1 MKKHLTTIFSL
12 LVLTALLIL
21 PYFVFA
27 QTDTDTSIKGRLN
40 TISKVGGYKVDGGP
54 NLLETIGLIINSLLG
69 LLGAIF
75 IIFIIIAGFQ
85 WMTAGG
91 NEQKVEK
98 AVTTIK
104 RSVIGLIVI
113 LSSWALWSFILTSF
127 INK

>member
-12 LVLTALLIL
+12 LALTALLIL

-27 QTDTDTSIKGRLN
+27 QTDTDNTISGRLN
-40 TISKVGGYKVDGGP
+40 VVSKIGGYTVEESPD
-54 NLLETIGLIINSLLG
+54 LLSTIGLIINSLLT
-69 LLGAIF
+69 LLGVIF

-98 AVTTIK
+98 SIDTIK
-104 RSVIGLIVI
+104 RSVIGLIII
-113 LSSWALWSFILTSF
+113 LSSWAIWQFIFTALIT
-127 INK
+127 

>member
-12 LVLTALLIL
+12 LALTALLIL

-27 QTDTDTSIKGRLN
+27 QTDTDNTISGRLN
-40 TISKVGGYKVDGGP
+40 VVSKIGGYAVEESPD
-54 NLLETIGLIINSLLG
+54 LLSTIGLIINSLLT
-69 LLGAIF
+69 LLGVIF

-98 AVTTIK
+98 SIDTIK
-104 RSVIGLIVI
+104 RSVIGLIII
-113 LSSWALWSFILTSF
+113 LSSWAFRQFIFTALIT
-127 INK
+127 

>member
-12 LVLTALLIL
+12 LALTALLIL

-27 QTDTDTSIKGRLN
+27 QTDTDNTISGRLN
-40 TISKVGGYKVDGGP
+40 VVSKIGGYAVEESPD
-54 NLLETIGLIINSLLG
+54 LLSTIGLIINSLLT
-69 LLGAIF
+69 LLGVIF

-98 AVTTIK
+98 SIDTIK
-104 RSVIGLIVI
+104 RSVIGLIII
-113 LSSWALWSFILTSF
+113 LSSWAIWQFIFTALIT
-127 INK
+127 

>member
-12 LVLTALLIL
+12 LALTALLIL

-27 QTDTDTSIKGRLN
+27 QTDTDNTISGRLN
-40 TISKVGGYKVDGGP
+40 VVSKIGGYAVEESPD
-54 NLLETIGLIINSLLG
+54 LLSTIGLIINSLLT
-69 LLGAIF
+69 LLGVIF

-98 AVTTIK
+98 
-104 RSVIGLIVI
+104 
-113 LSSWALWSFILTSF
+113 
-127 INK
+127 